1 MNFKTAK
8 MTAKSLSVLKKA
20 LKDPVVEFGPFGLVA
35 KIKPNECACI
45 SEWRHGLGEIK
56 YIYHIHKGDFAIK
69 LQEAYNNGYKG
80 GNPKLIDIYTRK
92 DLEDIVLV
100 SSRYKKDCPEHILY
114 SGPVICNDEKT
125 LKIFE
130 KAEMIIRKNR
140 EINDLVLELSQP
152 HVMGGSTYNISSKR
166 HLRRDYIG
174 YRGFLTY
181 EEILDHIKKLKERIK

>member
-1 MNFKTAK
+1 M
-8 MTAKSLSVLKKA
+8 KSLNILKKA
-20 LKDPVVEFGPFGLVA
+20 LKDPVVEFGPFGLA
-35 KIKPNECACI
+35 TKIGADECACI
-45 SEWRHGLGEIK
+45 SEWRYGLGEVK
-56 YIYHIHKGDFAIK
+56 YVYHIHKGDFAIK
-69 LQEAYNNGYKG
+69 LQEAFNEGKKG
-80 GNPKLIDIYTRK
+80 GNPKLTYIYLRK
-92 DLEDIVLV
+92 DLEDLVL
-100 SSRYKKDCPEHILY
+100 SKGAYKKTFPEYRLY
-114 SGPVICNDEKT
+114 SGPVICNNEKT

-152 HVMGGSTYNISSKR
+152 HVMGGSTYNISSKM